1 MKYFTLQEFEKAVDV
16 ITNQIIFVN
25 ALGQWEYHP
34 EREDFLYRYY
44 YAKYILKAEFEE
56 NYDLETDIFSLGFFE
71 NIEKEFDKLNLDEKM
86 EIDGNPDFSALVAAV
101 YNKVSYLKDLS
112 LQKSVYSITDVYL
125 GTLLD
130 KLNTWIEDKGITKA
144 MEVLAKAGEQL
155 EKDSEDNGNKNIR
168 KSKQKAK

>member
-1 MKYFTLQEFEKAVDV
+1 MKYFTLQEFEKAVDI
-16 ITNQIIFVN
+16 ITNQIIFIN

-34 EREDFLYRYY
+34 EREDFLYKYF
-44 YAKYILKAEFEE
+44 YAKYILKVELE
-56 NYDLETDIFSLGFFE
+56 YDLETDIFSLGFFE
-71 NIEKEFDKLNLDEKM
+71 DVDKKFDELDLDEKM

-101 YNKVSYLKDLS
+101 YSKVGYLKDLS
-112 LQKSVYSITDVYL
+112 LQKSTYSVTDVYL

-155 EKDSEDNGNKNIR
+155 EDGEDNGNKNLR